1 MNSGKTY
8 ELILVVN
15 TQYDDS
21 FANKNFVML
30 HNLENSITT

>member
-15 TQYDDS
+15 TEYDDS
-21 FANKNFVML
+21 VANKIFVML
-30 HNLENSITT
+30 PNLQNSIIT